1 MLHLLMLT
9 KIFGQKC
16 LKILILHTVTQVNL
30 YKFEN
35 PNDLTRQA
43 FVQKIAFANADIQ
56 RNLGSKVILKTFLS
70 LFIYICIYIYYIIL
84 YIYIYIYIHNN

>member
-1 MLHLLMLT
+1 MFLKNAIGFTQNFTLYILMLT
-9 KIFGQKC
+9 KNFGQKC

-56 RNLGSKVILKTFLS
+56 RNLGSKVILKTF
-70 LFIYICIYIYYIIL
+70 
-84 YIYIYIYIHNN
+84 